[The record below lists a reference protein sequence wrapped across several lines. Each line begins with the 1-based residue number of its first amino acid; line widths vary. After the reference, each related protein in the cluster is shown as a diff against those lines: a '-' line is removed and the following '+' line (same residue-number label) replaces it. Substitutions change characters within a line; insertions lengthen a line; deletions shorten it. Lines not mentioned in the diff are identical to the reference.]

1 MLRRRAVVLLTTGV
15 ALTGLVTGLPSSQAA
30 DVRSAHLSRALQGG
44 NSGDFPGAEVPVG
57 DADHRGPDLA
67 PSASAHAA
75 FARLGK
81 GAKTSWT
88 QYGTPHTLTRTAAF
102 LGTGLTGSPEQVA
115 RTFLARNAAL
125 YGLSPAAID
134 GLELVSADPLSDS
147 TTAWVV
153 IMRQKLAGLRISEDG
168 LVAVGVGAGGKV
180 AYVTSSLVPTAVLGT
195 LASTTPRLTPQ
206 QAFLAAAKD
215 AGITGLSL
223 GKLALGKVDAA
234 GFQTMTAKGL
244 HQLQRTRLR
253 VLPTT
258 DRGARLVYETN
269 VTDVAGGR
277 ALAAIS
283 FVDAATGAVLL
294 RRDAVDTLAA
304 GTSSA
309 ATRYVATSPGAEAPA
324 PPPATD
330 GQQSGPSI
338 WHVFGSNPRVPLTM
352 TPAKDT
358 RYKACSGKK
367 GDLNLLMK
375 DMAGCDYVYT
385 DGSPLP
391 YDSDP
396 LAGLPTF
403 TTVGN
408 NAITSDARL
417 SSSLTPG
424 APFLPPA
431 SPTRDYQPAWTDSWH
446 TSDCDPTSIAGPNQS
461 DITTAIVNLFAGH
474 NRTHDFAYRLGLTE
488 KRGALQTSNFGK
500 GGAEGD
506 PELGNAQ
513 NAALSQEA
521 FAAANTAGGPAGQG
535 APLTG
540 RNNANQITL
549 QDGVPGITN
558 QYLFQ
563 PVPTFHGPCADGDLD
578 SGIFLHEYT
587 HAISNR
593 LIAGPDTGLSGQQG
607 GSMGESWS
615 DLVAVEYLNAFGL
628 AGGGGESKTALGA
641 YATGNVFKGIR
652 DYNASPKN
660 NPLNYSDMG
669 FDSTGP
675 EVHADGEIW
684 NAVQM
689 TVRQALIDKY
699 NSKYPYRNKALQK
712 ACAVGRTASGALGPK
727 WDKCPG
733 NRRYITYMF
742 DAMIGQANG
751 APSMVDMKDV
761 ELASVLLRDK
771 GDYDT
776 VAEAFARRGLGA
788 DAESL
793 KSGDTDPTPSFAGPK
808 AADNAKV
815 TFKLVDASTG
825 QPVKGS
831 VFVGMYHARC
841 TPIAT
846 TLGGDEVGPKAVF
859 TKGTYAFTVQAP
871 GYGIQRFTATYAP
884 GTRTQVFRLAQN
896 LASKKYGPSI
906 TGNAGALRLGGVFD
920 DTEETN
926 GAFDGQPVAGR
937 AITVKFLSPDQTFDR
952 IAVSALHHP
961 ARNLPEGG
969 TEIEGRFLGL
979 RAFDLQASTD
989 GGHTFKTIY
998 RSPSNFFPSA
1008 RPRPVAPDLINR
1020 EVRFAQPVTADAIR
1034 LVIRSS
1040 ACTGNKDFSTEE
1052 EADPAQASSCTSVA
1066 GYSSQVTV
1074 TELEVFKAS

>member
-1 MLRRRAVVLLTTGV
+1 MPRRRAVLVLTSGV
-15 ALTGLVTGLPSSQAA
+15 ALTGLLTGLPASRAA
-30 DVRSAHLSRALQGG
+30 EPSAHLTRALQGG
-44 NSGDFPGAEVPVG
+44 DSGDFPGAEVPVG
-57 DADHRGPDLA
+57 DADRRGPDLA
-67 PSASAHAA
+67 PSAHAKA
-75 FARLGK
+75 ALARLPR

-88 QYGTPHTLTRTAAF
+88 QYGTPHTLTRPGSF
-102 LGTGLTGSPEQVA
+102 LATGLSGSPEQVA
-115 RTFLARNAAL
+115 RTFLSRNAAL
-125 YGLSPAAID
+125 YGLSATAVD
-134 GLELVSADPLSDS
+134 ALELVSADPLPDS
-147 TTAWVV
+147 TTAWAVLL
-153 IMRQKLAGLRISEDG
+153 RQKLAGMRVAEDG
-168 LVAVGVGAGGKV
+168 LVAVGVGAGGNV
-180 AYVTSSLVPTAVLGT
+180 AYVTSSLVPTGVLGT
-195 LASTTPRLTPQ
+195 LKSTTPAISPQ
-206 QAFLAAAKD
+206 AALVAAAKD
-215 AGITGLSL
+215 AGITGLATSDISL
-223 GKLALGKVDAA
+223 GQVNAA

-244 HQLQRTRLR
+244 HQPQLTRLR

-258 DRGARLVYETN
+258 NHGARLVYETD
-269 VTDVAGGR
+269 VTDVAAGR
-277 ALAAIS
+277 ALATMS
-283 FVDAATGAVLL
+283 FVDAETGAVLL

-304 GTSSA
+304 GKSTA
-309 ATRYVATSPGAEAPA
+309 ATRYVGTSPAGEAPA
-324 PPPATD
+324 PPPVTD
-330 GQQSGPSI
+330 GKQSGPSI

-352 TPAKDT
+352 TAAADT
-358 RYKACSGKK
+358 RYKACSGRK
-367 GDLNLLMK
+367 GDANLLSK
-375 DMAGCDYVYT
+375 DVGGCDYVYT

-396 LAGLPTF
+396 LLGLPTF

-424 APFLPPA
+424 APFLPPT
-431 SPTRDYQPAWTDSWH
+431 SPTREYQPAWTDSWH
-446 TSDCDPTSIAGPNQS
+446 TSDCDPASIAGPNQS
-461 DITTAIVNLFAGH
+461 DINTAIVNLFAGH

-488 KRGALQTSNFGK
+488 KRGALQTSNFGR
-500 GGAEGD
+500 GGVEGD

-540 RNNANQITL
+540 RNNANQITM

-652 DYNASPKN
+652 DYNADPKN

-699 NSKYPYRNKALQK
+699 NSAYPYSNKALQK
-712 ACAVGRTASGALGPK
+712 ACAVGRTASGAPGPK
-727 WDKCPG
+727 WNKCPG

-776 VAEAFARRGLGA
+776 VAEAFARRGLGTGSDSA
-788 DAESL
+788 

-808 AADNAKV
+808 AADNTKV
-815 TFKLVDASTG
+815 TFSLVDASTG
-825 QPVKGS
+825 APVKGS
-831 VFVGMYHARC
+831 IYVGMYEARC
-841 TPIAT
+841 VPVAT
-846 TLGGDEVGPKAVF
+846 TLGDGEIGTNAVF
-859 TKGTYAFTVQAP
+859 TKGTYAFTVQAA
-871 GYGIQRFTATYAP
+871 GYGIQRFTATYAQ
-884 GTRTQVFRLAQN
+884 GARTQVFRLAKN
-896 LASKKYGPSI
+896 LASKKFGPSV
-906 TGNAGALRLGGVFD
+906 TSNAGGLRLGGVLD
-920 DTEETN
+920 DTEATN
-926 GAFDGQPVAGR
+926 GAFNGQPVAGR
-937 AITVKFLSPDQTFDR
+937 QITVKFATPKQTFDR
-952 IAVSALHHP
+952 VAVSALHHP
-961 ARNLPEGG
+961 AKTLPEGG
-969 TEIEGRFLGL
+969 TEIEGRFLGI
-979 RAFDLQASTD
+979 RAFDLQTSND
-989 GGHTFKTIY
+989 GGRTFTTIY
-998 RSPSNFFPSA
+998 RSPSNFFPSV

-1020 EVRFAQPVTADAIR
+1020 EVTFDKPVTADAIR

-1040 ACTGNKDFSTEE
+1040 ACTGNSQFSTEE
-1052 EADPAQASSCTSVA
+1052 EADPAQPSACLSMA
-1066 GYSSQVTV
+1066 GYATQVTV
-1074 TELEVFKAS
+1074 TELEVFKAG